1 MGTYNRDIK
10 ISLLRRLQEQ
20 TLPSVTEVFV
30 EQPLALPGSAKNIM
44 LIKVF
49 LFNSKENSNDFI

>member
-10 ISLLRRLQEQ
+10 ISLLRRLQAQ